1 MFDPGGEPY
10 GAFLEDDDYPVLRG
24 ALAERYR
31 DLSPRAL
38 ERVVARTTGLEAEA
52 MEDWLQSLA
61 AAGQALLPVVA
72 GALGTAFGGPVG
84 GAVGGALGTAA
95 AGAIGSAAGPQ
106 QGKARAGARGK
117 RPRRRA
123 GAGARRPAGSS
134 AAPPAPAI
142 PVSPARDPGAT
153 GPSPMAPAGPGLRLR
168 RADGRLAPEQTV
180 VRPLSRP
187 GAEDMAR
194 DAENPPPVVVPT
206 PRRSAAQWLAGAA
219 AGFLGR
225 IPERENTREGSRVLF
240 TVLKPEQLGFKTWKD
255 PGAFKARDDVIV
267 GELLKGNVP
276 PRPSWSTTWPS
287 GSR

>member
-1 MFDPGGEPY
+1 
-10 GAFLEDDDYPVLRG
+10 
-24 ALAERYR
+24 
-31 DLSPRAL
+31 
-38 ERVVARTTGLEAEA
+38 

-153 GPSPMAPAGPGLRLR
+153 GPSPVAPAGSAAAGAAPAAQLLGLLTRPEVLQAIAALALGAAGAQQVDVGQTPVPPAAIASLLGVL
-168 RADGRLAPEQTV
+168 ADQ
-180 VRPLSRP
+180 
-187 GAEDMAR
+187 
-194 DAENPPPVVVPT
+194 
-206 PRRSAAQWLAGAA
+206 SAAQAPSA
-219 AGFLGR
+219 AGPDHGA
-225 IPERENTREGSRVLF
+225 PEYLRGAEGAPRVELAFAEDRASALLALF
-240 TVLKPEQLGFKTWKD
+240 GEAVAAEMDEDGYAEDVEALAWLD
-255 PGAFKARDDVIV
+255 PGAWA
-267 GELLKGNVP
+267 
-276 PRPSWSTTWPS
+276 
-287 GSR
+287 